1 MAYALNRAWAETDLR
16 DVLPAVHVPTLV
28 LYRPVMEEAARAVA
42 GAIPGAEQYRVS
54 GNDYWGIFL
63 SSEIPAEVAR
73 FVAGEQMP
81 FVPDTVL
88 TTILF
93 TDIVGSTERAA
104 ELGDSAWR
112 DLLQAHHAVVRRE
125 VARFRGE
132 ERDTAGDGFFTTF
145 DGPAR
150 AIRCAHAID
159 AAVAELGLEIR
170 AGVHTGECDSTR
182 ARSRASPS
190 RSERAPP
197 RMPGRERSSSPRR

>member
-1 MAYALNRAWAETDLR
+1 
-16 DVLPAVHVPTLV
+16 
-28 LYRPVMEEAARAVA
+28 
-42 GAIPGAEQYRVS
+42 
-54 GNDYWGIFL
+54 
-63 SSEIPAEVAR
+63 
-73 FVAGEQMP
+73 MP
-81 FVPDTVL
+81 FVPETVL

-112 DLLQAHHAVVRRE
+112 NLLQAHHAVVRRE
-125 VARFRGE
+125 LARFRGE

-170 AGVHTGECDSTR
+170 AGVHTGECELHEGKVAGIAVAIGARAAAHAR
-182 ARSRASPS
+182 AREVIVTQTVKDLVAGSGFSFGDRGRAQFKGV
-190 RSERAPP
+190 
-197 RMPGRERSSSPRR
+197 PGEWHLYAAAS